1 MTYSWDRAQLSC
13 PRVKSLAHGPNSD
26 TLKTLGF
33 ELKIFWWVVHF
44 IRCTG
49 SWYIPHCTSLTVRG
63 TVQLD
68 NKKKQP
74 ASRTALDSKATF
86 TLDQMYQTLRT
97 YSSTTAKVY
106 NYENILNSFLRL
118 PSSVEIQ
125 RLWEAWCPLLEDV
138 QPSKPWSPPK
148 SSILAAEYSLELS
161 STSCI
166 SVGLVN

>member
-44 IRCTG
+44 IRCAG

-68 NKKKQP
+68 NKKK
-74 ASRTALDSKATF
+74 K
-86 TLDQMYQTLRT
+86 
-97 YSSTTAKVY
+97 K
-106 NYENILNSFLRL
+106 NSFQECTRFKSNFHTRPDVPNSQNLQFHYCKSLQLWKHPQFL
-118 PSSVEIQ
+118 PPIAFICRNSTPMRSLVPPAGRRPTQQAMI
-125 RLWEAWCPLLEDV
+125 
-138 QPSKPWSPPK
+138 SP
-148 SSILAAEYSLELS
+148 
-161 STSCI
+161 
-166 SVGLVN
+166 

>member
-44 IRCTG
+44 IRCAG

-118 PSSVEIQ
+118 HSSVFNTYEKPGAPCWKTSNPASHD
-125 RLWEAWCPLLEDV
+125 LPLSPPLL
-138 QPSKPWSPPK
+138 QRNTHWSSHRRPAF
-148 SSILAAEYSLELS
+148 L
-161 STSCI
+161 
-166 SVGLVN
+166 